1 MKQPWCLLL
10 WWVMCECLCCS
21 MEEVVERKRLR
32 WAGSLYVGARDGAL
46 EYRLCVG
53 PLSDSLAAYEAKP
66 LMT

>member
-53 PLSDSLAAYEAKP
+53 LE
-66 LMT
+66 